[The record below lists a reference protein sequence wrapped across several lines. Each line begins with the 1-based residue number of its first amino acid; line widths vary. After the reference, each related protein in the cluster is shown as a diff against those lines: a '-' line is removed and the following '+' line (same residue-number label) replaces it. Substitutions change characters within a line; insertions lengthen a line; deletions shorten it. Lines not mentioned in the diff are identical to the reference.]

1 VKETEEQH
9 PNKDF
14 EKQLRLSLAAYR
26 SAYDTYDSA
35 FRKFAMGDREGF
47 RDEARIARVLSQM
60 AQNMDPVLNGVDVS
74 SFFKA
79 GEGGETE

>member
-1 VKETEEQH
+1 
-9 PNKDF
+9 
-14 EKQLRLSLAAYR
+14 
-26 SAYDTYDSA
+26 
-35 FRKFAMGDREGF
+35 MGDREGF